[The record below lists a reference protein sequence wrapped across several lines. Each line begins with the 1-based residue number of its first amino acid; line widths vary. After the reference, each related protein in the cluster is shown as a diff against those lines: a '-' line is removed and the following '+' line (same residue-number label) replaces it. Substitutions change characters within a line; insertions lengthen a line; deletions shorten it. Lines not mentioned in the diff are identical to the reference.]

1 MDINYF
7 LSSKKKLQ
15 KILSYLNEIKL
26 NYCEIKMEGGESINY
41 EYILDSIHEYENKIR
56 EHELIIEHL
65 NQIICDNCQHNYVED
80 VIDINPDKSERIT
93 YCTIC
98 EYTKE
103 HGFHK

>member
-26 NYCEIKMEGGESINY
+26 TYCEILMEKDNGNND
-41 EYILDSIHEYENKIR
+41 EYIAENIYHYEKKII
-56 EHELIIEHL
+56 ELELTIEHL
-65 NQIICDNCQHNYVED
+65 NQNLFYNCQHNFVD
-80 VIDINPDKSERIT
+80 DLIDINPDKSQKIT

-103 HGFHK
+103 FGFNK

>member
-26 NYCEIKMEGGESINY
+26 TYCEIEIERNDDIND
-41 EYILDSIHEYENKIR
+41 EYITEQIIEYEKKII
-56 EHELIIEHL
+56 ELDLTIEHL
-65 NQIICDNCQHNYVED
+65 NQFICHSCEHTFVED
-80 VIDINPDKSERIT
+80 VIDITPDRSQNIT

-103 HGFHK
+103 E

>member
-26 NYCEIKMEGGESINY
+26 TYCEIRDDGVND
-41 EYILDSIHEYENKIR
+41 EYITDQISEYETKITELDLTIEYLTQFICNNC
-56 EHELIIEHL
+56 EHTF
-65 NQIICDNCQHNYVED
+65 VED
-80 VIDINPDKSERIT
+80 VIDITPDSSQNIT

-103 HGFHK
+103 

>member
-15 KILSYLNEIKL
+15 KILSYFNEIKL
-26 NYCEIKMEGGESINY
+26 TYCEIQLERDDGIND
-41 EYILDSIHEYENKIR
+41 EYITDQINECETKIA
-56 EHELIIEHL
+56 ELELSIEHL
-65 NQIICDNCQHNYVED
+65 SHFIYDKCVHTFVED
-80 VIDINPDKSERIT
+80 VIDITPDRSKNIT

-103 HGFHK
+103 